1 MRSNTRFTVAIHML
15 ALIELN
21 KTQPST
27 SDLMALSVGT
37 NPVVIRQ
44 LMTALK
50 KAGLIESQVGV
61 PGSRLAKPQEE
72 ITLLDIYRAVQ
83 KRSNACL
90 FDFHPT
96 PNPMCPIGRNIED
109 NELILKRIDYKV
121 DIKLTDTEM
130 KIFKQLKDKHY
141 TKYKYMSSK
150 VDYETSVHLDNKN
163 RTNKHKF
170 VFEV

>member
-1 MRSNTRFTVAIHML
+1 MRINTRFTVAIHML

-50 KAGLIESQVGV
+50 KSGLIESQVGV

-83 KRSNACL
+83 KRPNACL

-96 PNPMCPIGRNIED
+96 PNPMCPIGRNIEEVLD
-109 NELILKRIDYKV
+109 EPLFIAQTAMEKALESFTLKNITAYISD
-121 DIKLTDTEM
+121 
-130 KIFKQLKDKHY
+130 KIH
-141 TKYKYMSSK
+141 
-150 VDYETSVHLDNKN
+150 
-163 RTNKHKF
+163 
-170 VFEV
+170 

>member
-1 MRSNTRFTVAIHML
+1 MLHTIEFFMYIPIWYMNLSNFIQYSPTELYYSYKNGIKFTYNYKHYNLTI
-15 ALIELN
+15 
-21 KTQPST
+21 TT
-27 SDLMALSVGT
+27 
-37 NPVVIRQ
+37 
-44 LMTALK
+44 TAETVLGK
-50 KAGLIESQVGV
+50 ID
-61 PGSRLAKPQEE
+61 
-72 ITLLDIYRAVQ
+72 ITLGDYTEYMEKIKNIV
-83 KRSNACL
+83 
-90 FDFHPT
+90 T
-96 PNPMCPIGRNIED
+96 EVIGRNIED

>member
-1 MRSNTRFTVAIHML
+1 MLHTIEFFMYIPIWYMNLSSFIQYSSTELYYSYKNGIKFTYNCKHYNLTI
-15 ALIELN
+15 
-21 KTQPST
+21 TT
-27 SDLMALSVGT
+27 
-37 NPVVIRQ
+37 
-44 LMTALK
+44 TAEAVLGK
-50 KAGLIESQVGV
+50 ID
-61 PGSRLAKPQEE
+61 
-72 ITLLDIYRAVQ
+72 ITLGDYTEYMEKIKNIV
-83 KRSNACL
+83 
-90 FDFHPT
+90 T
-96 PNPMCPIGRNIED
+96 EVIVRNIED

-170 VFEV
+170 VFGV